1 MRGYPPNIEWPVS
14 RQVNIGFTL
23 IELLVV
29 ISIIAILA
37 AMLMP
42 AIGLVKS
49 SALSTKCQS
58 NLRQFG
64 LANFSY
70 AEEWEGYLVPVNS
83 TDGTGTVVNTTR
95 WDYNADYLNRVA
107 ESDSTSTNGWKLIK
121 AKMCPVSK
129 AVNPSGGMNANYAM
143 NDYVISGGVYGVAD
157 KTYTLHLAQIKPA
170 VFMITDALDY
180 KINPILSGY
189 NPAGWKSSWEG
200 FTRSNTIALR
210 HRLQSNAVMYDG
222 SVTAFMASD
231 YVIGSV
237 IWK

>member
-1 MRGYPPNIEWPVS
+1 MSIFEIPAQRHG
-14 RQVNIGFTL
+14 RTGFTL

-42 AIGLVKS
+42 AIKVVRL
-49 SALSTKCQS
+49 SAISTKCQS

-64 LANFSY
+64 MANFAYS
-70 AEEWEGYLVPVNS
+70 EEWEGFLVPVNS

-107 ESDSTSTNGWKLIK
+107 ESDSTSTTGWRLIK

-129 AVNPSGGMNANYAM
+129 AVNPGGGMTANYAM
-143 NDYVISGGVYGVAD
+143 NDYIISGGIYGIPN
-157 KTYTLHLAQIKPA
+157 KTYTLHTAQIKSG

-180 KINPILSGY
+180 KINPIISGF
-189 NPAGWKSSWEG
+189 NPSGWQSSWEG
-200 FTRSNTIALR
+200 FTRGNTVALR
-210 HRLQSNAVMYDG
+210 HSLRSNAVMYDG
-222 SVTAFMASD
+222 SVTAFAASD